1 MLEESSN
8 GDVSVTDNL
17 SSFIN
22 AGVKA
27 LNK

>member
-8 GDVSVTDNL
+8 GDVSVPDNL